1 MLLGRSTLALAAF
14 LQPVLYHI
22 KYCINVQELNHTFN
36 NTVETALKGTSTST
50 KR

>member
-22 KYCINVQELNHTFN
+22 KYCINLGGGLPY
-36 NTVETALKGTSTST
+36 ETDGDARQKF
-50 KR
+50 